1 MKQLFVFILVLCSFF
16 LTSCTFTYEDED
28 GQTPD
33 DNNGEVEET
42 PGESETDNNSGSTGW
57 LPWV

>member
-1 MKQLFVFILVLCSFF
+1 MKKVIILIIIFLSFF